1 MRHDHEAWGMR
12 HEQFVRHGATRNNS
26 SFVIFAPVTV
36 SHYHSS
42 DYVASHKERWR
53 GLRYDVS
60 PLSSWSSGP
69 IPPLK
74 PEKIQYTKRQH
85 GRLVCHWFNGSPTRA
100 VLGLNKEFFSAAQ
113 RSSRNRVASEICS
126 GSLNL
131 AWHEKKRTTNAG
143 PEPNRCDLVNFVLVS
158 IVPQGYAQ
166 SPRGMLCFSEC
177 NGLKQER
184 SKWCAQIFQS
194 LSLSMLRMVQW
205 IFWIV
210 AVCWLPKARYVAV
223 TRLPFGLGST
233 DCHTVW
239 KWRQLWRKYDYD

>member
-210 AVCWLPKARYVAV
+210 AVCWLPQGTIRGGHAV
-223 TRLPFGLGST
+223 TVWSRINGLPYRMKMT
-233 DCHTVW
+233 A
-239 KWRQLWRKYDYD
+239 WRKYDYD